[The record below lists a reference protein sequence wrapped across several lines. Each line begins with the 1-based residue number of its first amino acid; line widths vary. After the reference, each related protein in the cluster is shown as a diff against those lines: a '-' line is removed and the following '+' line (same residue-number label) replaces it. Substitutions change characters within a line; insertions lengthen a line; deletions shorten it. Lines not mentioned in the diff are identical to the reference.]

1 MCPFCTSQ
9 TVSSPRKLHYCCHGF
24 WLLALEASQPCLFSG
39 VFFSFLEHERTW
51 TSGLAAEMT
60 HVYTVLSF
68 SFAHLGAGRLEEVIM
83 CLTPGGTGFAVP
95 STSW

>member
-1 MCPFCTSQ
+1 MAVPHILFLLFPKTVAGTALAMMCSFWHLRRFGPAFSLAFC
-9 TVSSPRKLHYCCHGF
+9 
-24 WLLALEASQPCLFSG
+24 
-39 VFFSFLEHERTW
+39 SFLEHERTW
-51 TSGLAAEMT
+51 TSVLAVEVT
-60 HVYTVLSF
+60 RIYSVFSF